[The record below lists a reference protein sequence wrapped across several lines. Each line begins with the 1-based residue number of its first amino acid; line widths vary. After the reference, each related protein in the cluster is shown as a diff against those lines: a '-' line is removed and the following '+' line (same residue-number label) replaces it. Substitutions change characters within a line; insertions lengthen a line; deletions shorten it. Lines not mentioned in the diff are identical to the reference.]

1 MTGIVLATDS
11 AEFEARVRQAFNGSL
26 NGDLR
31 RFGPDLGLGA
41 TGSSIGEL
49 AAGDPD
55 VIAVGPG
62 PSIERILETA
72 RVLDR
77 ERPEIAVVI
86 VADPTARLWEQALR
100 AGARDVIAP
109 EAPATDVREALER
122 ARETA
127 HRRRSIGGS
136 DEPQEASH
144 RVIAVLSPK
153 GGSGKTTIA
162 TNLAVGLARTAPNE
176 VVIVDLD
183 LQFGDVMSALGL
195 VPEQTIADTA
205 RTSAPLDATRIKAY
219 LTPHPANLFALCA
232 PDFPAEADGL
242 SPEHVAKVVE
252 LLTGEFRYVI
262 LDTAAGIDEQMLAAL
277 DHATDLLL
285 VSATDVASARGM
297 GKEVEALDRIGITA
311 PKRHFVLNRADARV
325 GLSASDIE
333 GTIGMNVDVAV
344 PSSRNVPLSM
354 NQGLALIES
363 DPRSAVSRSL
373 SELVTRFAPATQTS
387 GTRSWRLRG
396 MK

>member
-11 AEFEARVRQAFNGSL
+11 AEFEARVREAFNGSL

-31 RFGPDLGLGA
+31 RFGPHLEPGA
-41 TGSSIGEL
+41 TGGSIGDL

-62 PSIERILETA
+62 PSIERILETV

-122 ARETA
+122 ARETC

-153 GGSGKTTIA
+153 GGSGKTTMA
-162 TNLAVGLARTAPNE
+162 TNLAVGLARSAPSASAPTRVRAPWPLARTTNCSSNGAASKPP
-176 VVIVDLD
+176 LN
-183 LQFGDVMSALGL
+183 FASAASNATRWRARRANWSALTDCAKP
-195 VPEQTIADTA
+195 VIAAWKKPAYKTISSA
-205 RTSAPLDATRIKAY
+205 RPATPNAGFASCNGAHGTSPPQCVLTSAKTSKRRLLQAKAQ
-219 LTPHPANLFALCA
+219 
-232 PDFPAEADGL
+232 
-242 SPEHVAKVVE
+242 S
-252 LLTGEFRYVI
+252 
-262 LDTAAGIDEQMLAAL
+262 
-277 DHATDLLL
+277 
-285 VSATDVASARGM
+285 
-297 GKEVEALDRIGITA
+297 
-311 PKRHFVLNRADARV
+311 
-325 GLSASDIE
+325 
-333 GTIGMNVDVAV
+333 
-344 PSSRNVPLSM
+344 
-354 NQGLALIES
+354 
-363 DPRSAVSRSL
+363 RSA
-373 SELVTRFAPATQTS
+373 
-387 GTRSWRLRG
+387 
-396 MK
+396 KK